1 MHKYQTIWPVSFWVH
16 HNVSTL
22 KDRTNRNTRTSI
34 KQASRVLQS
43 FEPKKNKAK
52 EVPNRETQENSK
64 QTNKTKTEDKKPN
77 QEKQN
82 DLFTWVSAH
91 LVRPSW

>member
-1 MHKYQTIWPVSFWVH
+1 MHEYQAIWPVSFWVH

-43 FEPKKNKAK
+43 FEAPKKKGK
-52 EVPNRETQENSK
+52 GSSK
-64 QTNKTKTEDKKPN
+64 QRNPRKFQTDHQNKN
-77 QEKQN
+77 
-82 DLFTWVSAH
+82 
-91 LVRPSW
+91 